1 MRGEKL
7 YWAEMCVF
15 KNCPIVSDNRLMAW
29 SKIKHTTTG
38 YLCERVGIYLRGNAA
53 TISCVKSN
61 KSQTRKSA

>member
-29 SKIKHTTTG
+29 SKIKHTT
-38 YLCERVGIYLRGNAA
+38 LAIY
-53 TISCVKSN
+53 VKG
-61 KSQTRKSA
+61 